1 MKLRGTAYTV
11 ISSVFFGILPIF
23 VKFALNTGLK
33 TNQIILIR
41 FSFAALFLFLYLLPQ
56 KKDLRVSR
64 KQFLVLVFCAVVGY
78 MGMNLTLFIAYQLL
92 GAGLATAIHF
102 SYPLFVTVFSVLLY
116 KEHLNPAKKT
126 ALLLSVGGVLLLSIN
141 GCGVTDIQGIFF
153 AIFSAVLYAF
163 YVVGIASR
171 HLKELDSTVL
181 TFYICLFSCIS
192 SLFLEVLGGNWVWNF
207 TMHGIFYMVMVS
219 IFCTA
224 IALILFA
231 KGVNMIGPTSASI
244 LSTLEPIV
252 GIVASFL
259 VLKEPLSWQ
268 IIFGSALVIASVM
281 LIALQGGG
289 DEVLP

>member
-1 MKLRGTAYTV
+1 MLR
-11 ISSVFFGILPIF
+11 SSFFF
-23 VKFALNTGLK
+23 TFYHK
-33 TNQIILIR
+33 
-41 FSFAALFLFLYLLPQ
+41 

-64 KQFLVLVFCAVVGY
+64 KQLLVLVFCAVVGY

-192 SLFLEVLGGNWVWNF
+192 SLVPGGVGRELGI
-207 TMHGIFYMVMVS
+207 GILPCMGFS
-219 IFCTA
+219 I
-224 IALILFA
+224 
-231 KGVNMIGPTSASI
+231 
-244 LSTLEPIV
+244 
-252 GIVASFL
+252 
-259 VLKEPLSWQ
+259 W
-268 IIFGSALVIASVM
+268 
-281 LIALQGGG
+281 
-289 DEVLP
+289 